1 MEPWEIDARECIRDL
16 VARYNTSGD
25 SARFDAMLEL
35 FAEDAVLEVPGR
47 RLEGRAAIR
56 AFFEGV
62 ARGAGGR
69 ARVRVLRH
77 FTATHQIDLVS
88 ASEARGRCYYQVLT
102 EAGLDHWGVYQDV
115 YRKQGGR
122 WMFARRRASVDGAV
136 PGSWAHSGGAADR
149 DPLS

>member
-1 MEPWEIDARECIRDL
+1 MQAWELEARESIRDL
-16 VARYNTSGD
+16 VARYNASGD

-62 ARGAGGR
+62 ARGEGGR
-69 ARVRVLRH
+69 PRARLLRH

-88 ASEARGRCYYQVLT
+88 ETEARGRCYYQVLT
-102 EAGLDHWGVYQDV
+102 EAGLDHWGRYQDV
-115 YRKQGGR
+115 YRVVEGR
-122 WMFARRRASVDGAV
+122 WRFAQRSASVDGAV
-136 PGSWAHSGGAADR
+136 PGSWARSGPLG
-149 DPLS
+149 DPVS